1 MNLQLLKRP
10 QPLPHFNDEE
20 NGIHAQWRIKAF
32 YYRKDGFPQCSLMG
46 QACVKYASLLVT
58 GKFPRNKK
66 RILLVN
72 VGYVESKDGVLD
84 IRGCDFRLLLFGVE
98 DVMVI
103 RDSLRFLIIRQRV
116 PHSLLGK
123 PFEWQVSH
131 FF

>member
-20 NGIHAQWRIKAF
+20 NGIHAQWRIK
-32 YYRKDGFPQCSLMG
+32 
-46 QACVKYASLLVT
+46 
-58 GKFPRNKK
+58 
-66 RILLVN
+66 VN

-123 PFEWQVSH
+123 PFEWQVKPIKDREELRIAKFSLLNCLR
-131 FF
+131 FW